1 MLSEI
6 LTQLFTRD
14 LGKLKEEINSYTNE
28 ADLWKID
35 GKIVNSGGNLALHV
49 VGNLRHFFGA
59 VLGGTGYI
67 RDREAEFSSKG
78 VPRSEILTGID
89 AALTEV
95 NATLQGLD
103 ETAYASI
110 YPIEVFGEPMTTGYF
125 LTHLGAHLD
134 YHLGQIN
141 YHRRLLNGENA

>member
-103 ETAYASI
+103 ETAYASK

>member
-103 ETAYASI
+103 ETAYASK

-125 LTHLGAHLD
+125 LMHLGAHLN

>member
-125 LTHLGAHLD
+125 LMHLGAHLN